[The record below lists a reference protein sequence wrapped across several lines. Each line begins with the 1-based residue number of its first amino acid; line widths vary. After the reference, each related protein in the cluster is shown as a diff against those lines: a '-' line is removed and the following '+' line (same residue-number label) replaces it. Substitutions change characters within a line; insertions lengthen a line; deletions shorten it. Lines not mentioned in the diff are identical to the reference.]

1 MGKIDIDSDI
11 ILEMSPN
18 YPNLPRKAKKKEM
31 KRIVKKITE
40 SLNHYIE
47 RILKLKQV
55 LAFMIVT
62 GIYLTYEEWRGDS

>member
-40 SLNHYIE
+40 ASNHYIE
-47 RILKLKQV
+47 GILKLKQ
-55 LAFMIVT
+55 
-62 GIYLTYEEWRGDS
+62 E